1 MRHQHPS
8 TKILECLNFL
18 NLIRKLR
25 TKFKNIKKLARHK
38 LPSAA
43 VVFFDEAAA
52 AVDDVAGAF
61 AGKNSNKQNIVPML
75 HLCF

>member
-1 MRHQHPS
+1 M
-8 TKILECLNFL
+8 
-18 NLIRKLR
+18 
-25 TKFKNIKKLARHK
+25 ARHK